1 VDPEI
6 LVRFVKQNLNKT
18 LDTLKLELELRPNNN
33 DLSVMSIIQGR
44 RMTMGQSKPGLVV
57 VDLEE
62 MASTRADADPNQLD
76 TAQLISQRFSGRNGD
91 YTEGQAPR
99 NSAKRSISGDASLI
113 SIFTSNYPLEKASQ
127 QALTKLEMFENLT
140 IVEMKSVS
148 GADRKKLAF
157 AYLEQTVKDHYQG
170 RHVGCQIDI
179 DIPLEDGDTRPLVRH
194 LRMLSFYLCDL
205 VPESMLASGTIV
217 ASIVQNAASCKISV
231 EAESIQL
238 KLGTNDLL
246 FPVTPQTFDRRTSIA
261 IDGLRTVLGE
271 DQSLDYSELSII
283 VDFWLSGTLAPTV
296 IVSKDA
302 AKVKC
307 FVAAMGALYDAYH
320 IPRIDSGKYKMMKS
334 LYDGKDTPNLRDDL
348 LRAGAGKGGLVAIEL
363 VCEDADAQHCVRE
376 MIEGT
381 PSMTAF
387 STEKSALQKA
397 GLLFGVFVN
406 GEITPEVASRA
417 TLIL

>member
-1 VDPEI
+1 
-6 LVRFVKQNLNKT
+6 
-18 LDTLKLELELRPNNN
+18 
-33 DLSVMSIIQGR
+33 
-44 RMTMGQSKPGLVV
+44 
-57 VDLEE
+57 
-62 MASTRADADPNQLD
+62 
-76 TAQLISQRFSGRNGD
+76 
-91 YTEGQAPR
+91 
-99 NSAKRSISGDASLI
+99 
-113 SIFTSNYPLEKASQ
+113 
-127 QALTKLEMFENLT
+127 
-140 IVEMKSVS
+140 
-148 GADRKKLAF
+148 
-157 AYLEQTVKDHYQG
+157 
-170 RHVGCQIDI
+170 
-179 DIPLEDGDTRPLVRH
+179 
-194 LRMLSFYLCDL
+194 MLSFYLCDL